1 MKDKIVSIII
11 PTYNYGHL
19 IAQTLNCLIAQSYKN
34 WEAIIVD
41 DGSSDN
47 TEEIVNSFLAADDRF
62 IFIKQNNKG
71 VSSARN
77 AGIKKS
83 KGDYIQFLDA
93 DDLISTNK
101 IENQLNFLEL
111 NEHIDICLVDTK
123 YFESDNDKTLF
134 SDLNLKNDASTPKL
148 NGKGFDVLSAFVQ
161 NNQSVIQSP
170 LFRREIITEI
180 GLFNEEMAYLE
191 DWDFWFRCAA
201 KNYQFYFL
209 DERDSLAFVRMHQK
223 SASKK
228 SKLIYEAEAV
238 LRRKIIGHIEY
249 IDFISP
255 DEKTVLLKQNRN
267 SLRKTFRDL
276 MADTSLYNFKK
287 WKFYYE
293 QLNSFS
299 LFSSALIKA
308 LNVKR
313 KSTKFKNDN

>member
-19 IAQTLNCLIAQSYKN
+19 IAQTLNCLIVQSYKN

-62 IFIKQNNKG
+62 IFIKKNNKG

-134 SDLNLKNDASTPKL
+134 SDLTLKNNASTPKL
-148 NGKGFDVLSAFVQ
+148 SGKGFDVLSAFVQ
-161 NNQSVIQSP
+161 NNQTVIQSP

-191 DWDFWFRCAA
+191 DWDFWFRCAT
-201 KNYQFYFL
+201 KNYQFNFL
-209 DERDSLAFVRMHQK
+209 DDEDSLALVRVHQK

-228 SKLIYEAEAV
+228 SNLIYEAEAV
-238 LRRKIIGHIEY
+238 LRRKIIGYIEH

-255 DEKTVLLKQNRN
+255 EEKTILLKQNRN

-276 MADTSLYNFKK
+276 MADTSLYDVKK
-287 WKFYYE
+287 WKF
-293 QLNSFS
+293 L
-299 LFSSALIKA
+299 L
-308 LNVKR
+308 R
-313 KSTKFKNDN
+313 TT

>member
-34 WEAIIVD
+34 WEAIIID

-47 TEEIVNSFLAADDRF
+47 TEEIVNSFLVADDRF

-77 AGIKKS
+77 TGLKKA
-83 KGDYIQFLDA
+83 KGNYIQFLDA
-93 DDLISTNK
+93 DDLISIHK

-123 YFESDNDKTLF
+123 YFESDNDQILF

-148 NGKGFDVLSAFVQ
+148 NGKGFNVLSAFVQ
-161 NNQSVIQSP
+161 NNQTVIQSP
-170 LFRREIITEI
+170 LFSKKIIAEI
-180 GLFNEEMAYLE
+180 GLFNERTAYLE

-201 KNYQFYFL
+201 KNYQFGFL
-209 DERDSLAFVRMHQK
+209 DDQDSLVLVRVHQN

-228 SKLIYEAEAV
+228 TTLIYEAEAI
-238 LRRKIIGHIEY
+238 LRRKFIKYIKD

-255 DEKTVLLKQNRN
+255 EEKMVLLKQNRN

-276 MADTSLYNFKK
+276 MADTSLYDFKK

-299 LFSSALIKA
+299 LFSSSFIKA

-313 KSTKFKNDN
+313 KSNKS